1 MSSCVRHDWDDEET
15 PRHLN
20 EKELYPKIE
29 NPKQHKCCTKGL
41 MLKLIELIDL
51 SPRIHTSEVD
61 REKYNKLRSELLV
74 LLS

>member
-1 MSSCVRHDWDDEET
+1 MSSCVRHDWDDET

-29 NPKQHKCCTKGL
+29 TTKQHKCCTKGL

-61 REKYNKLRSELLV
+61 REKYNQLRSELIT